1 MLQKMSEILGID
13 IIAGDGEIGHVDD
26 LYFDDHKW
34 GVRYLVAVTGNWL
47 SSRKVLIAPE
57 SVETPDWPKKQLP
70 VNLSKN
76 QIEESPPVDWAKPVS
91 RNYEIE
97 LNNFFNWTP
106 YWMPET
112 PYLTGLA
119 ESKQGMPEE
128 TAPENEASQTNVP
141 QLRSGREVIGY
152 YIHAQNGDIGH
163 VEDFIVND
171 ENWRIRYLV
180 VDTRNWLPGGKK
192 VLVATNWIKE
202 VIWAE
207 SKVYVDLT
215 REVIRNSPQFNYEA
229 LLKAEKSS
237 NPVL

>member
-13 IIAGDGEIGHVDD
+13 IVARDEEIGHVDD

-47 SSRKVLIAPE
+47 SSRKVLISLE

-70 VNLSKN
+70 VNLSKK

-97 LNNFFNWTP
+97 LNNFFSWTP
-106 YWMPET
+106 YWLPET
-112 PYLTGLA
+112 PYIAGLP
-119 ESKQGMPEE
+119 ESKQGIPGES
-128 TAPENEASQTNVP
+128 APENKENQANAP

-192 VLVATNWIKE
+192 VLVAANWIQE

-207 SKVYVDLT
+207 SKVHVDLT

-229 LLKAEKSS
+229 LLKAERSS